1 MADNT
6 GLNVRLRQS
15 GPIPLDVDLTCQ
27 LGELMALV
35 GPSGSG
41 KTTILRTIAGLYRP
55 AAGAV
60 TCGGVT
66 WLDTGAGIDLPPHR
80 RRAGL
85 VFQAYAL
92 FPHMTAFGN
101 VTAAMAHVPASGRTT
116 RARDLMR
123 LVHLDGLD
131 SRMPAALSG
140 GQQQRVAIARALARD
155 PDVLLL
161 DEPFSAVDRRTRRQ
175 LQSELRDLR
184 LTLRIPIVFV
194 THDIGDAEAIADRLC
209 VLDQGETVQTGR
221 PADVLASPAN
231 ARVRHALDLA

>member
-101 VTAAMAHVPASGRTT
+101 VTAAMAHVPASDRTT
-116 RARDLMR
+116 RARDLMPR
-123 LVHLDGLD
+123 PPRRPRQPDASSALW
-131 SRMPAALSG
+131 RPAA
-140 GQQQRVAIARALARD
+140 ARRHRPGARPR